1 MIGAFW
7 MVASCLLYVHVHEH
21 VPLLW
26 YHYYIVI
33 GEDCEPSPGWAC
45 CTQDCKIAGQCASG
59 KYENCLLWDW
69 GTYLF
74 GRLKEFVKVNES
86 QDEQPIA

>member
-7 MVASCLLYVHVHEH
+7 MVASCLLYVHEH
-21 VPLLW
+21 VPLLLND
-26 YHYYIVI
+26 YYIII

-59 KYENCLLWDW
+59 KYENSILWDW
-69 GTYLF
+69 DTNLF
-74 GRLKEFVKVNES
+74 RWLKEFVKVNES